1 MALTQVQPYMLDTT
15 SNIAFTGSN
24 ITLGSVSNLHITG
37 GSSGQVLKTDGTG
50 NLSFAAD
57 AAESVSPFLLMGA

>member
-37 GSSGQVLKTDGTG
+37 GASGQVLTTNGSG
-50 NLSFAAD
+50 NLSFAT
-57 AAESVSPFLLMGA
+57 AETLSPFLFL